1 MKMYTKPAR
10 ALLLGLVA
18 SMAALAIACSGSA
31 ETAGAGVKASAT
43 AATAATATTTS
54 APVTSTTAPATAPA
68 STGDPEKDLIAKGQ
82 IIFQQ
87 TAGGVGC
94 QMCHGMEARGDGA
107 AKLGAPNIR
116 GADIS
121 RIRAALAG
129 GVPVMGFI
137 KLSEDEIVAV
147 AAFVKSLGGQ

>member
-1 MKMYTKPAR
+1 MELRIKPAR
-10 ALLLGLVA
+10 ALLLGLVS
-18 SMAALAIACSGSA
+18 SMAALALACGGSA
-31 ETAGAGVKASAT
+31 ETDVKT
-43 AATAATATTTS
+43 PAAAAATAT
-54 APVTSTTAPATAPA
+54 ATTAPAATTPAAAPT
-68 STGDPEKDLIAKGQ
+68 STGNPEKDLIAKGK

-107 AKLGAPNIR
+107 ANLGAPNIR

-121 RIRAALAG
+121 RIRVALSG

-137 KLSEDEIVAV
+137 KLSEEEIVAV
-147 AAFVKSLGGQ
+147 AAFVASLGGQ

>member
-1 MKMYTKPAR
+1 MRTHTKPAR
-10 ALLLGLVA
+10 TFLLGLVA

-31 ETAGAGVKASAT
+31 ETAGADVKTPPA
-43 AATAATATTTS
+43 AATATATTAS
-54 APVTSTTAPATAPA
+54 AQVASTTTTATST
-68 STGDPEKDLIAKGQ
+68 STGDPEKDLIAKGK

-121 RIRAALAG
+121 RIRVALSG

-137 KLSEDEIVAV
+137 KLSEEEIVAV
-147 AAFVKSLGGQ
+147 AAFVESLGGQ